1 MSAFGRAYEDA
12 HRIPGQ
18 PIPIR
23 PEVPQPGIYPLDAL
37 SPKLAAAARAIVDK
51 VSCPASIA
59 ANSVLA
65 AASLAVQPFVDVKLP
80 TGEVVPTSLF
90 IVTVAASGERKSSC
104 DKHALAAVRARERD
118 LRFDHAQLQTSFLAD
133 QAAYKAAHK
142 RATTGTNKSRDDM
155 RAALEELGAEPNAPP
170 QPILISDEGTFQ
182 GLQKLFAEAMPSL
195 GLFSD
200 EGGQW
205 LGGYAMAEDQRGQT
219 AAGLSKLWDGSP
231 IKRVRGTDAVTFL
244 PGRRLA
250 MHLMIQ
256 PRIARKLFGDPDLKD
271 QGLLSRILI
280 AQPNSNKGERMWRDP
295 DTSSDLDLERYG
307 ARIYGLLKEP
317 MPMLDFDTRELQ
329 PKILPLS
336 EQARALYI
344 AFHDAVEA
352 ELRTGAAFE
361 DIAGFA
367 AKLPEQAARI
377 AAVMAYYQDRN
388 VAEISAAALSAG
400 IKVAQFYADE
410 ALRVIGVGSAD
421 EDTENAAMLI
431 NWIRKNELAV
441 VGKRYLSRAVIPKS
455 LRQAAILKRALDVL
469 VEHGHL
475 VAITGGADMR
485 IEGKLVAQREAYS
498 VIADDPE
505 TGA

>member
-1 MSAFGRAYEDA
+1 MSAFSRQYDEAE
-12 HRIPGQ
+12 RIPGQ

-23 PEVPQPGIYPLDAL
+23 PEVAAPGVYPLEAL
-37 SPKLAAAARAIVDK
+37 SPKLEAAARAIVDK
-51 VSCPASIA
+51 VSCPAAIA

-65 AASLAVQPFVDVKLP
+65 AASLAVQPFINVKLP
-80 TGEVVPTSLF
+80 TGEVVPSSLF

-118 LRFDHAQLQTSFLAD
+118 LRADHAPMLTCFLAD

-142 RATTGTNKSRDDM
+142 RATTGTNKSRDEM
-155 RAALEELGAEPNAPP
+155 RQALQALGPEPVAPP
-170 QPILISDEGTFQ
+170 QPLLISDEGTFQ

-219 AAGLSKLWDGSP
+219 AAGLSKLWDGAP

-256 PRIARKLFGDPDLKD
+256 HRIAKKLFGDPDLKD

-280 AQPNSNKGERMWRDP
+280 AQPTSNKGERMWRDP
-295 DTSSDLDLERYG
+295 DARSDLELEKYG
-307 ARIYGLLKEP
+307 SRIYSLLREP
-317 MPMLDFDTRELQ
+317 MPMDPESRELQ
-329 PKILPLS
+329 PKELPLS
-336 EQARALYI
+336 DQARPLFV

-352 ELRTGAAFE
+352 ELKTGAAFE

-367 AKLPEQAARI
+367 AKLPEHAVRI
-377 AAVMAYYQDRN
+377 AAVMAYFENRQ
-388 VAEISAAALSAG
+388 VTEISPAALSAG
-400 IKVAQFYADE
+400 IKVAKFYAEE

-421 EDTENAAMLI
+421 EDSENAAAVI
-431 NWIRKNELAV
+431 AWIRKNGFAV
-441 VGKRYLSRAVIPKS
+441 VGKRYLSTRVIPKA
-455 LRQAAILKRALDVL
+455 LRPAPILSRAIDLL

-475 VAITGGADMR
+475 VPIKGGADMQVN
-485 IEGKLVAQREAYS
+485 GKLVPQREAFT
-498 VIADDPE
+498 VIDDGTE
-505 TGA
+505 EAE